1 MSGVPS
7 TNNALSVLSQVAS
20 SPALRGS
27 PGTESNGS
35 TSTRDSRIQAR
46 RRRTRELEEAASG
59 PEDNTGEVWGSRPS
73 LDAKVLSES
82 QLDKLVKERFGV
94 KDLSEFLVPVRNVGE
109 RKVPQR
115 KWQNS
120 PFAHRAEVV

>member
-35 TSTRDSRIQAR
+35 TSARDSRVQAR
-46 RRRTRELEEAASG
+46 RRRTRDREEAAGG
-59 PEDNTGEVWGSRPS
+59 PEDNAGEVWGSRPS

-94 KDLSEFLVPVRNVGE
+94 KDLSEFLVPVRNVGA
-109 RKVPQR
+109 
-115 KWQNS
+115 N
-120 PFAHRAEVV
+120 